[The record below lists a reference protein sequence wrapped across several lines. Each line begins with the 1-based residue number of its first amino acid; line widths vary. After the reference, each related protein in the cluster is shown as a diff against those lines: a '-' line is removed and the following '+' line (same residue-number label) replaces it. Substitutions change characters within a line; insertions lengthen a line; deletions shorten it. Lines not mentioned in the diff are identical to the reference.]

1 MDNGGHMPSQSQWA
15 KLNEFLLQVGS
26 FDDPIAFCVNAIR
39 RLRNVVSFDE
49 GRVYFM
55 DSDGQVFDEYL
66 LGVSKKVTKAYHEYY
81 GELGGRRYSATKR
94 AKDEEQRLRLND
106 ANDETPKGMRVKR
119 QRIVVM
125 DWSKEPHDTRFYR
138 EYVAPLGLTFS
149 TGFQLFDV
157 DGNTRALFCLDR
169 TRPVDYS
176 SDERALLSL
185 VATHLDNMYR
195 KLFCVPPVSQGDTIG
210 LMASG
215 VELTERERQVCTML
229 MRGASTKS
237 IAKMF
242 GISRT
247 TVYKHVSNIHRK
259 LGVSS
264 QGELLARLSAAAIQ
278 GRGDTIGTQP

>member
-1 MDNGGHMPSQSQWA
+1 MLVRDERSARPPVSAHVTECSILSIALALYCDRYHVWRDMDNGGHMPSQSQWA

-94 AKDEEQRLRLND
+94 VKDEEQRLRLND
-106 ANDETPKGMRVKR
+106 ANDEMPKGMRVKR

-138 EYVAPLGLTFS
+138 EYVAPSSSPFPRDSSCS
-149 TGFQLFDV
+149 TSME
-157 DGNTRALFCLDR
+157 TRGPCSASTAR
-169 TRPVDYS
+169 TRLTTLPTSAPCSRLPQRIWTTCTARCFLRVCQGG
-176 SDERALLSL
+176 RIFP
-185 VATHLDNMYR
+185 R
-195 KLFCVPPVSQGDTIG
+195 KSAHAPPFAQ
-210 LMASG
+210 
-215 VELTERERQVCTML
+215 
-229 MRGASTKS
+229 
-237 IAKMF
+237 
-242 GISRT
+242 
-247 TVYKHVSNIHRK
+247 
-259 LGVSS
+259 
-264 QGELLARLSAAAIQ
+264 
-278 GRGDTIGTQP
+278 

>member
-81 GELGGRRYSATKR
+81 GELGGRRYSVTKR
-94 AKDEEQRLRLND
+94 VKDEEQRLRLND
-106 ANDETPKGMRVKR
+106 ANDEMPKGMRVKR

-125 DWSKEPHDTRFYR
+125 DWAKEPHDTRFYR

-185 VATHLDNMYR
+185 AATHLDNMYR
-195 KLFCVPPVSQGDTIG
+195 KIFLRVCQSGCTFPRKSAPAPPFAQEELGPYSAASFVRRKSPRTVSRSPT
-210 LMASG
+210 
-215 VELTERERQVCTML
+215 R
-229 MRGASTKS
+229 
-237 IAKMF
+237 
-242 GISRT
+242 
-247 TVYKHVSNIHRK
+247 
-259 LGVSS
+259 
-264 QGELLARLSAAAIQ
+264 LARRAQLQAAHLWLCHNVT
-278 GRGDTIGTQP
+278 RGFTS